1 MTTQRTAKIQRA
13 TGETRVE
20 LLLNL
25 DGTGKSTVHTGVG
38 FFDHMLT
45 LFSRHGL
52 FDLEVKADGDLQ
64 VDSHHTVEDVGICM
78 GQAMKQALA
87 DKAGIRRFGHAMV
100 PMDDALVTAAVDL
113 SGRPFLVWKADLPA
127 VTLGTFQAELAR
139 EFWQALSSA
148 ASFNLHVLLHHGF
161 NTHHMIEAIFKAS
174 AQALRQACE
183 KDPRVVG
190 IPSTKGTL

>member
-1 MTTQRTAKIQRA
+1 MTTQRTAKIHRA

-25 DGTGKSTVHTGVG
+25 DGTGKSTIHTGVG

-52 FDLEVKADGDLQ
+52 FDLDVKADGDLH
-64 VDSHHTVEDVGICM
+64 VDSHHTVEDVGICL

-87 DKAGIRRFGHAMV
+87 DKAGIRRFGQAMV